1 MSWNAGRSSGAVT
14 GRQSGSSKHRPGYHL
29 AVLAS
34 GFVVGGLLNAVARKW
49 LPTGAVKEFL
59 TTGVTPSLGQIQIDL
74 VIFSFGIGPFAMDVS
89 LLSLVGV
96 LIAYLIARSL
106 F

>member
-1 MSWNAGRSSGAVT
+1 MNKGATTRRRPLFHVLVLSVGFVT
-14 GRQSGSSKHRPGYHL
+14 G
-29 AVLAS
+29 
-34 GFVVGGLLNAVARKW
+34 GFMTHFARRF
-49 LPTGAVKEFL
+49 LPVGAVKEFL
-59 TTGVTPSLGQIQIDL
+59 TTGVTPQLGPLNIDL
-74 VIFSFGIGPFAMDVS
+74 VILNFTMGPIALDVS

>member
-1 MSWNAGRSSGAVT
+1 MPP
-14 GRQSGSSKHRPGYHL
+14 QGSSKHRPGYHL

-34 GFVVGGLLNAVARKW
+34 GFVVGGLLNAVARRW
-49 LPTGAVKEFL
+49 LPAGAVREFL
-59 TTGVTPSLGQIQIDL
+59 TTGVTTSISHVELDL
-74 VIFSFGIGPFAMDVS
+74 VIFTFGIGPFAIDVS

>member
-1 MSWNAGRSSGAVT
+1 MATSDRWRIT
-14 GRQSGSSKHRPGYHL
+14 GSKPGSSKHRPGYHA
-29 AVLAS
+29 AVLAV
-34 GFVVGGLLNAVARKW
+34 GFVTGGLLNAAARKW
-49 LPTGAVKEFL
+49 LPSGAVKEFL
-59 TTGVTPSLGQIQIDL
+59 TTSVTPSLGAIQLDL
-74 VIFSFGIGPFAMDVS
+74 VIFSFGVGPFAMDVS

>member
-1 MSWNAGRSSGAVT
+1 MAL
-14 GRQSGSSKHRPGYHL
+14 QGSAKHRPGYH
-29 AVLAS
+29 AVVLCI
-34 GFVVGGLLNAVARKW
+34 GFVVGGFLTQLARIF

-59 TTGVTPSLGQIQIDL
+59 TTGVTPSIGALSLDL
-74 VIFSFGIGPFAMDVS
+74 IIVKFGFGPIALDVS

-96 LIAYLIARSL
+96 LAAYFIARST

>member
-1 MSWNAGRSSGAVT
+1 MAKGP
-14 GRQSGSSKHRPGYHL
+14 SKHRPVFH
-29 AVLAS
+29 VLVLGA
-34 GFVVGGLLNAVARKW
+34 GFVAGGLLAQVARKF
-49 LPTGAVKEFL
+49 LPSGAVKEFL
-59 TTGVTPSLGQIQIDL
+59 TTGVQPSVGPLPIDL
-74 VIFSFGIGPFAMDVS
+74 IILKFAVGPIALDVS

>member
-1 MSWNAGRSSGAVT
+1 V
-14 GRQSGSSKHRPGYHL
+14 
-29 AVLAS
+29 VLAS
-34 GFVVGGLLNAVARKW
+34 GFIVGGFLSAFCRHF
-49 LPTGAVKEFL
+49 LPAGAVKEFL
-59 TTGVTPSLGQIQIDL
+59 TTGVTPTFGPLAIDL
-74 VIFSFGIGPFAMDVS
+74 VIIKFAIGPVALDVS

>member
-1 MSWNAGRSSGAVT
+1 MAKGTATR
-14 GRQSGSSKHRPGYHL
+14 RPLFHVL
-29 AVLAS
+29 VLAT
-34 GFVVGGLLNAVARKW
+34 GFVVGGFMTQFARRF
-49 LPTGAVKEFL
+49 LPVGAVKEFL
-59 TTGVTPSLGQIQIDL
+59 TTGVTPSLGPLQIDL
-74 VIFSFGIGPFAMDVS
+74 VILKFAIGPIALDVS

>member
-1 MSWNAGRSSGAVT
+1 VAT
-14 GRQSGSSKHRPGYHL
+14 GDRWRITGSKPGSSKHRPGYHA
-29 AVLAS
+29 AVLAA
-34 GFVVGGLLNAVARKW
+34 GFVTGGLLNAAARQW
-49 LPTGAVKEFL
+49 LPSGAVKEFL
-59 TTGVTPSLGQIQIDL
+59 TTAVTPSLGAIELDL
-74 VIFSFGIGPFAMDVS
+74 VIFKFGLGPFAMDVS